1 MTCCFTGQE
10 IPKEKLFVLYYP
22 PTMAH
27 AGWDKSVY
35 AAARAG
41 VAIRETANALR
52 TYFRRYVVGRKL
64 LGGILLAAVGL
75 AALIVWAGAVLSAWS
90 GSGFLARYVLP
101 VLALVVFSFG
111 WLRIRAFLGRWRKW
125 KGGGKTEVRAE
136 LKAIE
141 ELIAGLPED
150 PDAEQAAV
158 IMRRPVPELVSDIA
172 FAGSYFRAFTYMD
185 FLFYPKLRHP
195 STQDELP
202 KQHSLARDAYYV
214 GDILYDSWRMFQKD
228 RRSYD
233 DPRFAGSGGRRG
245 VI

>member
-35 AAARAG
+35 AAAHAG
-41 VAIRETANALR
+41 VAVRETANALR
-52 TYFRRYVVGRKL
+52 TYFRRHVVGGKL
-64 LGGILLAAVGL
+64 AGGILLAACGL
-75 AALIVWAGAVLSAWS
+75 AASIVWAATVLPAWSDSGIVARFALPILGLAVLS
-90 GSGFLARYVLP
+90 
-101 VLALVVFSFG
+101 FG
-111 WLRIRAFLGRWRKW
+111 WIRVRAFLRRWQKW
-125 KGGGKTEVRAE
+125 KQGGKTEVLAE

-150 PDAEQAAV
+150 PDAEQAAI

-195 STQDELP
+195 ASQDELP
-202 KQHSLARDAYYV
+202 KKHSMARDAYYV
-214 GDILYDSWRMFQKD
+214 GDIFYDSWRMFQKD